1 MRQTGEARTGNAW
14 LKGGGGSKLSSQFIL
29 AEGDMFSFL
38 DSTFLVPSL
47 KSLKLQPSHLLA
59 INVLQ
64 TCLSAL
70 HLFKERGFVPTLALM
85 LGRWGYS

>member
-1 MRQTGEARTGNAW
+1 
-14 LKGGGGSKLSSQFIL
+14 
-29 AEGDMFSFL
+29 MFSFL

-47 KSLKLQPSHLLA
+47 KSLKLHSSHLLA

-70 HLFKERGFVPTLALM
+70 HLFKERLCAHPCPDVGALGLF
-85 LGRWGYS
+85 LGT